1 MKNIIKDDVYI
12 GVFVVSMILIGVF
25 FDIGSVCMAG
35 WIPMLGE
42 CSDIV
47 QPK

>member
-1 MKNIIKDDVYI
+1 MNKISKDDLYI
-12 GVFVVSMILIGVF
+12 GVFVASLMLIGVF
-25 FDIGSVCMAG
+25 FDIGTTCMVG
-35 WIPMLGE
+35 WNPMLGE